1 MKYTYKNSLIVLL
14 VLVSISCVLGQV
26 LGSLA
31 ASELSI
37 NSPMATPVATY
48 TSFSIFTSNTT
59 PTPTASPTPVFISLV
74 TPRFTSTLAPVE
86 TYNPSS
92 ISTPTPTP
100 SPTPSLEPT
109 PIPTATPTPSFD
121 PTPTPS
127 PELYSNTPI
136 PTATPTPSSDLTP
149 TPIPTATP
157 TPSFDPTPTPSP
169 DPPLIQSGGNS
180 LPLTGFGGDYLVYHN
195 HDPSEWN
202 TQLQWFTQYRFTGA
216 RLSFSF
222 PDDSGPQASTY
233 VYAKMDTVLTKLYS
247 VGVRAILCDFPV
259 DDSHFYGSQAWVND
273 WKQLA
278 SDFKGD
284 SRIAAFQIANEPYQ
298 NYLASNANT
307 MSSFNA
313 ACSSLIDQIRSIDPS
328 RTIMYPEEFNIF
340 TNDIDAFYNNLVSTG
355 IMSKGN
361 IIFDIAHPYYFQDS
375 RLDGCNNP
383 IDRADGLWYS
393 IMLPQ
398 IQKFGVSNVWSG
410 ETFPWPRGQSS
421 PSGSPYDYNLQQIFE
436 QRMINYFVS
445 CGFGFQMWCFFS
457 SADQEAFTAALN
469 NSQYYA
475 LIHS

>member
-1 MKYTYKNSLIVLL
+1 VKYTYKNSLIVLL
-14 VLVSISCVLGQV
+14 VLVSVSCVLGQV
-26 LGSLA
+26 LGSLD
-31 ASELSI
+31 ASEISV

-48 TSFSIFTSNTT
+48 TPSSIFTSISPPTPTASPTPSVFPLQASPHFKPTLAPITIYTPSSIST
-59 PTPTASPTPVFISLV
+59 PTPTASPTPSLDL
-74 TPRFTSTLAPVE
+74 T
-86 TYNPSS
+86 
-92 ISTPTPTP
+92 
-100 SPTPSLEPT
+100 PT
-109 PIPTATPTPSFD
+109 PIPTASPTLSPEPTPI
-121 PTPTPS
+121 PIATPS
-127 PELYSNTPI
+127 PTPEF
-136 PTATPTPSSDLTP
+136 TP

-157 TPSFDPTPTPSP
+157 TLIPTDSPTPSP
-169 DPPLIQSGGNS
+169 DSPLIQSGGNS
-180 LPLTGFGGDYLVYHN
+180 LPLTGFGGDYLVFHN

-233 VYAKMDTVLTKLYS
+233 VYAKMDIVLTKLYS
-247 VGVRAILCDFPV
+247 VGVRAILCDFPA
-259 DDSHFYGSQAWVND
+259 DDSHFYGSQAWVNN

-313 ACSSLIDQIRSIDPS
+313 ACSSLIDQIRTIDPS

-340 TNDIDAFYNNLVSTG
+340 TNDIDAFYNDLVSTG

-361 IIFDIAHPYYFQDS
+361 IIFDITHPYYFQDS

-393 IMLPQ
+393 IVLPQ

-421 PSGSPYDYNLQQIFE
+421 PSGVPYDYNLQQIFE

-445 CGFGFQMWCFFS
+445 CGLGFQMWCFFS
-457 SADQEAFTAALN
+457 SADKQAFTDALN
-469 NSQYYA
+469 NSQYYT
-475 LIHS
+475 LIHG